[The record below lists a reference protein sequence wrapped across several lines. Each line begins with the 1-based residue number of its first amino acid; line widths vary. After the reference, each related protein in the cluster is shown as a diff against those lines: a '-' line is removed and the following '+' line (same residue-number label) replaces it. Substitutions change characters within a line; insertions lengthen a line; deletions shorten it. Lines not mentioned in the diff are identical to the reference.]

1 MAVGTGTRT
10 RAHTIR
16 PYPQLAMK
24 AVLDFIS
31 RYQLGLV
38 LLALVA
44 GFIIPEFFAPL
55 NPLNSF
61 FLMVIMFAT
70 GIRLDYAALLM
81 QVKDWRTLLL
91 AVSMMMVIMPFLIT
105 IPLKFF
111 APDWTLPFILAAAM
125 PTGLTAPAVMA
136 IMGGRTSL
144 ALLISVSTSVV
155 APFVVPIML
164 NVLIGETVAIDTVS
178 MMTNISVVVIVP
190 LLLAGIVQWKAGKK
204 RIQKADAAIRMGN
217 LAAFALVIASVTAS
231 SASSGAQT
239 GAAWLGIGADGI
251 IIVFLMIVFW
261 FGIAW
266 LAASLLAWRDKLDRL
281 TIIFCLMYMN
291 TTLGVWL
298 ADRFFRD
305 TGIAPK
311 LVAIFVA
318 TTIILPLFKLY
329 IPAEKR
335 RGYARIY
342 AVEQT

>member
-1 MAVGTGTRT
+1 MRVV
-10 RAHTIR
+10 I
-16 PYPQLAMK
+16 
-24 AVLDFIS
+24 DFIS

-38 LLALVA
+38 LLALIA
-44 GFIIPEFFAPL
+44 GFVFPSVFLPL

-70 GIRLDYAALLM
+70 GIRLDYEAFLE
-81 QVKDWRTLLL
+81 QVKDWRTLVL
-91 AVSMMMVIMPFLIT
+91 AVAMMLVIMPFLVT

-111 APDWTLPFILAAAM
+111 APEWILPFILAAAM
-125 PTGLTAPAVMA
+125 PTGLTAPAVMT

-155 APFVVPIML
+155 SPFVVPVML
-164 NVLIGETVAIDTVS
+164 KVLLGETVAIDTLS
-178 MMTNISVVVIVP
+178 MMLNIAMVVILP
-190 LLLAGIVQWKAGKK
+190 LAVAGLIKWKMKK
-204 RIQKADAAIRMGN
+204 RHLQKADTAIRMAN
-217 LAAFALVIASVTAS
+217 LAAFALVIASVTAG
-231 SASSGAQT
+231 SAATNLGPE
-239 GAAWLGIGADGI
+239 GKLLGIGGDGI
-251 IIVFLMIVFW
+251 IIVLLMIVFW

-266 LAASLLAWRDKLDRL
+266 LAASMLTWRDKMDRL

-298 ADRFFRD
+298 ADRFFRE

-318 TTIILPLFKLY
+318 TTMMLPLFKLY
-329 IPAEKR
+329 IPSGKR
-335 RGYARIY
+335 KGYHRVY